1 MSILDTVTEAE
12 TKVVETVRGLQDPVV
27 DYVSKGVDM
36 AEGRLPKF
44 TYPEGLPRP
53 SEVIDSQYEF
63 VTSLLAAQH
72 DLMKAVV
79 ASLAPLAD
87 ESGGKG
93 TTSTKASRTTK
104 SKAA

>member
-1 MSILDTVTEAE
+1 MTIFDTVTEAE

-27 DYVSKGVDM
+27 DYVRKGVDK

-63 VTSLLAAQH
+63 VASLLAAQH
-72 DLMKAVV
+72 ELVKAVV
-79 ASLAPLAD
+79 ASLAPLTG
-87 ESGGKG
+87 ETK
-93 TTSTKASRTTK
+93 STKATK
-104 SKAA
+104 SQRSSKSSKAA